1 MYLLQACVEA
11 DARLDMFNFFTLS
24 ILDDASK
31 DNAPYAAMLIKQQAK
46 AYAITL
52 NKASLGYWP
61 NASKFAMSLPSTKFY
76 AFTRAIAGYVRDFL
90 LPLLPPKLFEQRKEQ
105 FVLSVAVTLT

>member
-76 AFTRAIAGYVRDFL
+76 AFTMAIAGYVRDFL
-90 LPLLPPKLFEQRKEQ
+90 LPLPPKLLNSAK
-105 FVLSVAVTLT
+105 SSSYCP